1 MRDDLFDELVAS
13 VREGG
18 QILRGRRAAS
28 RSYAFDEPDA
38 RTIRKCYG
46 LSQQKFAELMGV
58 SVGTLRN
65 WEQHRRHPTGSAR
78 ELLRKMK
85 TDLVNRAEAIS
96 YDLKQEAWFPKVS
109 GMREFLNR
117 LGSPRLSYLSREDT
131 PASFWR
137 RTLPDWLLE
146 DFASNAAAVY
156 RVCEEYHPDEPLPG
170 QPPVHPPSA
179 RSARSSARDRHFTSS
194 PRPEGRRFA

>member
-1 MRDDLFDELVAS
+1 MREDLFDELVTS

-18 QILRGRRAAS
+18 QVLRERRTAS
-28 RSYAFDEPDA
+28 RSYAIDEPDA

-46 LSQQKFAELMGV
+46 LNQQKFAELMGV

-85 TDLVNRAEAIS
+85 EDLVNRTEAIS
-96 YDLKQEAWFPKVS
+96 YDLKQEGWFPKAS
-109 GMREFLNR
+109 GMREFLQ
-117 LGSPRLSYLSREDT
+117 LIGSPRLSYLSQDDT
-131 PASFWR
+131 PAGFWR

-146 DFASNAAAVY
+146 NFASNVAAVY
-156 RVCEEYHPDEPLPG
+156 RVCKEYHPDEPLPG
-170 QPPVHPPSA
+170 QPPVQPPLA
-179 RSARSSARDRHFTSS
+179 RNSRSSGRDRHFTSL
-194 PRPEGRRFA
+194 PRSEGRSFA